1 MPELSTFEVEL
12 GIEKLKINKSPR
24 IDQIPAKLIKSRGI
38 TIRYENHKLN
48 ISIWNKEEFHEE
60 WKESIIVPIYKK
72 GDRTNCSNC
81 RNISLLLT
89 MYKILSTILLS
100 RLTPCEEEIIFGSSM
115 WISMHHVNY

>member
-48 ISIWNKEEFHEE
+48 ISIWNKEELPEE
-60 WKESIIVPIYKK
+60 
-72 GDRTNCSNC
+72 
-81 RNISLLLT
+81 
-89 MYKILSTILLS
+89 
-100 RLTPCEEEIIFGSSM
+100 
-115 WISMHHVNY
+115 